1 MVSVPYLDILRPRPR
16 KNCGAPDA
24 PKARFEPEGL
34 DVAAGGL
41 GGAVSPPG
49 GSRGAAP
56 ENFGILTLL
65 DALKRTF
72 EGKSRDGK
80 LAYQ

>member
-1 MVSVPYLDILRPRPR
+1 L
-16 KNCGAPDA
+16 
-24 PKARFEPEGL
+24 EPEGL

-41 GGAVSPPG
+41 GGAVNPPG